1 MAWFLWKMRLRTS
14 EVDVLRSKVARQRG
28 EIMRLEQVVARLA
41 GEKAELLLDVRSLRL
56 MLEERDEML
65 GGRHGKVG

>member
-1 MAWFLWKMRLRTS
+1 
-14 EVDVLRSKVARQRG
+14 
-28 EIMRLEQVVARLA
+28 MRLEQVVARLA

>member
-1 MAWFLWKMRLRTS
+1 MATS
-14 EVDVLRSKVARQRG
+14 EVDVLRSKVARQRN